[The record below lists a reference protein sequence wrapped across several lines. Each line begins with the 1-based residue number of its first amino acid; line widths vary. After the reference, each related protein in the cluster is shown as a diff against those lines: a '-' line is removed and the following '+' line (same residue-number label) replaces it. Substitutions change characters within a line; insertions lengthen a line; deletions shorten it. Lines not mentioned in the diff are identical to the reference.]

1 MNIKS
6 ILVRL
11 QSSMGRDDLIEQMVL
26 LPGKQTSLSGAD
38 ESSKSV
44 NLLVGYNGSPG
55 SHAALDIAL
64 LIAHQTRLAT
74 SKQVTVQVVYVIEQ
88 NQSSDRSDAFGD
100 YTIDWMPLEFSSASA
115 SRTATSVLTETK
127 LDALVARSQMALVEP
142 YPIEATFSRNNSFEQ
157 ADSILWQARCL
168 FEEWRDSFAAHL
180 RFGSIATELKQVVES
195 EAVDILFL
203 GFNSPSHPIIQKL
216 GANLPCSVLGIPDCV
231 DD

>member
-11 QSSMGRDDLIEQMVL
+11 QSSINRDDLIEQMLL
-26 LPGKQTSLSGAD
+26 LPGQKTQVSGTD

-74 SKQVTVQVVYVIEQ
+74 SKQVTVQVVYVIEE
-88 NQSSDRSDAFGD
+88 NQSSDRADAFGND
-100 YTIDWMPLEFSSASA
+100 TIDWMPLEVCLASEF
-115 SRTATSVLTETK
+115 RTATPVLTETK
-127 LDALVARSQMALVEP
+127 FDAPVMRSQIALVEP
-142 YPIEATFSRNNSFEQ
+142 YPIETTFSRNNSFEQ

-168 FEEWRDSFAAHL
+168 FEQWRDSFAAHL
-180 RFGSIATELKQVVES
+180 RFGSIATELKQIVES
-195 EAVDILFL
+195 EAADILFL
-203 GFNSPSHPIIQKL
+203 GCNSFNHPIVKKL
-216 GANLPCSVLGIPDCV
+216 GANFPCSVLGISDCV